1 MTLLHKMFT
10 YHHSKQPI
18 MFQAD
23 FMFFRKEIREVFKFV
38 LESILPQ
45 FKFREEYIALIIY
58 EIYKTNWHEEETA
71 YAMGKYFL
79 RKHFMETQLSNHL
92 RNRIFSHN
100 LINYIY
106 AILNWNIHF
115 NCEAGYCT
123 ECTEIWVKE
132 CEQHKDPKNML
143 FKNVV
148 LRSNLV
154 GTLPFE
160 FSKKF
165 LGKESFEKSL
175 DAILV

>member
-1 MTLLHKMFT
+1 
-10 YHHSKQPI
+10 
-18 MFQAD
+18 
-23 FMFFRKEIREVFKFV
+23 
-38 LESILPQ
+38 
-45 FKFREEYIALIIY
+45 
-58 EIYKTNWHEEETA
+58 
-71 YAMGKYFL
+71 
-79 RKHFMETQLSNHL
+79 METDLSKYL
-92 RNRIFSHN
+92 RNRRFSHN

-115 NCEAGYCT
+115 NCEDGYCT
-123 ECTEIWVKE
+123 ECLEVTE

>member
-1 MTLLHKMFT
+1 M
-10 YHHSKQPI
+10 
-18 MFQAD
+18 
-23 FMFFRKEIREVFKFV
+23 

-45 FKFREEYIALIIY
+45 FKFREEYIALIIH
-58 EIYKTNWHEEETA
+58 EISKTSWNEEEA
-71 YAMGKYFL
+71 EYVMGKYFL

-92 RNRIFSHN
+92 RNRRFSHN
-100 LINYIY
+100 FINYIY

-115 NCEAGYCT
+115 NCEADYCT
-123 ECTEIWVKE
+123 ECTECLEVKE

-148 LRSNLV
+148 LRLNLV